1 MGPPFLASGGVG
13 GVEIGWLM
21 FLLFGAQNFKV
32 EKFGKFVLE
41 ICEVCVPK
49 GLSDRQMDDV
59 VLEMFISKSFG

>member
-1 MGPPFLASGGVG
+1 M
-13 GVEIGWLM
+13 
-21 FLLFGAQNFKV
+21 